1 MSTPATPPAVSMDNV
16 LQAALAA
23 TTRQVSLERI
33 LRAIEGLNAPS
44 AKTIYPPLPI
54 LPVPEPDMKTPGGEE
69 VYSRDKLTSHSYAVM
84 RVFVEHFESRRPFVI
99 GDHVSEATRC
109 AERADH
115 ALEEFLYITESMNL
129 RDVLGTDGLLKL
141 VQTTDRLFRRS
152 LITAQLGGVD
162 DLDLSANCAFS
173 ERTLMG
179 FRLHDAM
186 SRPMDLPIGPEDD
199 EPTNPE
205 VHHSVPDVKIYEP
218 GTF

>member
-1 MSTPATPPAVSMDNV
+1 MRS
-16 LQAALAA
+16 
-23 TTRQVSLERI
+23 I
-33 LRAIEGLNAPS
+33 
-44 AKTIYPPLPI
+44 
-54 LPVPEPDMKTPGGEE
+54 
-69 VYSRDKLTSHSYAVM
+69 SRG
-84 RVFVEHFESRRPFVI
+84 RRPTSTSSACTLLPNARSASHLPASSLSLVLARSS
-99 GDHVSEATRC
+99 H
-109 AERADH
+109 
-115 ALEEFLYITESMNL
+115 ITESMNL